1 MYIPPPFLVT
11 DRETIC
17 DFIER
22 SPFATLVSA
31 TGGVPAVSHLPLFLD
46 EKTSRAD
53 NDSEPHRGDEDGAL
67 HLLGHFARENSH
79 CERADG
85 QNVLAVFHGP
95 HSYISPAWYKS
106 KNVVPTWNYQA
117 VHATGTLELIEDP
130 VAMLHL
136 LSRTVDQFESSREL
150 PWSLE
155 SPSLESPSLESPE
168 TDFIQ
173 ELMRGIV
180 GFRIRINQLEAK
192 WKLSQ
197 NHPPERREKVIEA
210 LEAIG
215 DPQALGVASEMRKLT
230 SGK

>member
-136 LSRTVDQFESSREL
+136 LSRTVDQFPKSSTRA
-150 PWSLE
+150 PRKSHR
-155 SPSLESPSLESPE
+155 S
-168 TDFIQ
+168 T
-173 ELMRGIV
+173 RGNRRSASARCRLGNAEID
-180 GFRIRINQLEAK
+180 
-192 WKLSQ
+192 
-197 NHPPERREKVIEA
+197 ERKMTA
-210 LEAIG
+210 LN
-215 DPQALGVASEMRKLT
+215 
-230 SGK
+230 